1 VYDLLKEVTPRRCD
15 RRYLEILQ
23 LGAKEGEACI
33 DDALRLLLQNAA
45 GQQAIVN
52 KEAFEEFLDCCGQAP
67 DITDVYIAEVS
78 LANFDQ
84 LFSETEV
91 VQ

>member
-1 VYDLLKEVTPRRCD
+1 MKRQFGCAARGIVTALFFGLAAPAMAADHRD
-15 RRYLEILQ
+15 AP
-23 LGAKEGEACI
+23 GV
-33 DDALRLLLQNAA
+33 DDD
-45 GQQAIVN
+45 IST
-52 KEAFEEFLDCCGQAP
+52 